1 MGGGGEPAGY
11 NAQSKK
17 KRINGTSTELFLEL
31 ELSRRVQRVYTF
43 ASISYPIYHIYIY
56 VYIFSISF
64 LSNAVPPIN
73 PKILSFI
80 ILCHRGGGWMENIER
95 DPTINSIR
103 SQSKNDPIG
112 FQWQFGKSFKF
123 LFERYFNEVN
133 EIVFPTIQ
141 REVSLKKID
150 RVINPDRA
158 SSLRSRFRIP
168 KNDIPQSCSPKLI
181 SQVFEEIFRETRVSR
196 ESSYVNSTR
205 SRISSR
211 ASPTRK
217 RQSSQRSKFHRYKFM
232 GLNIN
237 EAEG

>member
-1 MGGGGEPAGY
+1 MNRQVTMRRARR
-11 NAQSKK
+11 NASMERRPSSFWNSSFPDVFNAYTHSLPS
-17 KRINGTSTELFLEL
+17 RIRFI
-31 ELSRRVQRVYTF
+31 TF
-43 ASISYPIYHIYIY
+43 TYISIY